1 MPELVPLAELVAL
14 VAPAEVLVSRAEPH
28 ATGKRM
34 NWERAPGDHLYEGA
48 RSLLTLYVLAGGP
61 SVADVQLAVRSR
73 VVQRATLSL
82 TVLDALERE
91 VGIPVGLAPQ
101 RWKKGFL
108 YSDPV
113 AIRKRPGTEVFRA
126 SYWARGR
133 GVAPKA
139 LSGGAGGVEVL
150 TLR

>member
-1 MPELVPLAELVAL
+1 M
-14 VAPAEVLVSRAEPH
+14 
-28 ATGKRM
+28 
-34 NWERAPGDHLYEGA
+34 
-48 RSLLTLYVLAGGP
+48 LYVLASGP
-61 SVADVQLAVRSR
+61 SATDVQLAVRSR
-73 VVQRATLSL
+73 VTKGAALSL
-82 TVLDALERE
+82 TVADPTERE
-91 VGIPVGLAPQ
+91 VGIPPGLAPQ

-126 SYWARGR
+126 IYWARGR

-139 LSGGAGGVEVL
+139 MTGGAGRVEVL